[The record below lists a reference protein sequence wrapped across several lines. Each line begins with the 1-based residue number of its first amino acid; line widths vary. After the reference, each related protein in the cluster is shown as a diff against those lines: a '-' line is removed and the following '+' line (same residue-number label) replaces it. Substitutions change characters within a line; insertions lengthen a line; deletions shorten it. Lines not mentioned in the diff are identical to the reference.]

1 MIQREVFS
9 FLFRTIREFSWE
21 KPHSA
26 GVGVSLPRS
35 CPRGEMPALSG
46 IILESSQKEAAWRE
60 KFGDKF
66 LLERVGAFC
75 SLGSHREHSLTTW
88 ETVGGCGLWRP
99 PRGAYS
105 SPSAAPSLG
114 GDLSQHQ
121 RNRSEDS
128 GHPVGHRPGYSPIFL
143 ALTRLSYPF
152 CRGQQGIPKV
162 TETFPARRVGG
173 GPVGLKQI
181 KTDLICKVQLPP

>member
-1 MIQREVFS
+1 MRDYPFHLVTKASLRTDYMIQREVFS

-88 ETVGGCGLWRP
+88 ETVGGCGDHQGGHIP
-99 PRGAYS
+99 
-105 SPSAAPSLG
+105 APL
-114 GDLSQHQ
+114 QHQ
-121 RNRSEDS
+121 VWGGTSASIKGTEVKIVATPWATGLDT
-128 GHPVGHRPGYSPIFL
+128 P
-143 ALTRLSYPF
+143 PF
-152 CRGQQGIPKV
+152 
-162 TETFPARRVGG
+162 F
-173 GPVGLKQI
+173 
-181 KTDLICKVQLPP
+181 